1 MRLRPPVIVALIV
14 SSAVAVGFASSGM
27 LERAAVAQ
35 RASSGSTI
43 YIPPDGLT
51 FRTFDGRAVARL
63 SYDDSGGV
71 LELYDEHEK
80 PGARV
85 RGSRL
90 STVGTSTSP
99 ECTPPFVI
107 DSEGRK
113 RFRPECF

>member
-1 MRLRPPVIVALIV
+1 MV
-14 SSAVAVGFASSGM
+14 SGAVAVGLASSVV

-35 RASSGSTI
+35 RAPSTSTI

-51 FRTFDGRAVARL
+51 FRTFEGRVVARL

-71 LELYDEHEK
+71 LELYDDREK

-85 RGSRL
+85 RGSTL
-90 STVGTSTSP
+90 STAGTTTAP

-107 DSEGRK
+107 DGHGRK
-113 RFRPECF
+113 IFRAECF